1 MPAGVR
7 IGVVADTHVGEFLE
21 AVPAAVARALSGCD
35 LILHVGDLSGP
46 GVIERLERI
55 APVVAV
61 RGDHDLPG
69 APLLPHAAV
78 IAVGGRRIGL
88 IHGDRSPPVD
98 ASVVAC
104 GLIAGRDLGYRAG
117 LARHLV
123 RRLGP
128 LDLIVHGHWHEP
140 SLARIGSTLVFSPG
154 AVCPWGS
161 LEGGRDPRPGV
172 AGIADRLVR
181 RYRRLLGPE
190 AMRPRVGIVELGD
203 GPIVAR
209 SVVLAVE

>member
-1 MPAGVR
+1 MAAPVR

-21 AVPAAVARALSGCD
+21 ELPRGVDRVLAGCD
-35 LILHVGDLSGP
+35 LVLHAGDLSGP
-46 GVIERLERI
+46 GVLERLERI

-61 RGDHDLPG
+61 RGDHDLAG
-69 APLLPHAAV
+69 APALPHAAV

-88 IHGDRSPPVD
+88 THGARPGLPDM
-98 ASVVAC
+98 SVVLAA
-104 GLIAGRDLGYRAG
+104 LALGRDVGYRAG
-117 LARHLV
+117 LSRHLA
-123 RRLGP
+123 RRFGP

-140 SLARIGSTLVFSPG
+140 RLSRVGDTLVFCPG

-172 AGIADRLVR
+172 DGVADRIVR

-203 GPIVAR
+203 GPVTAR
-209 SVVLAVE
+209 SVPLAVE

>member
-1 MPAGVR
+1 
-7 IGVVADTHVGEFLE
+7 
-21 AVPAAVARALSGCD
+21 
-35 LILHVGDLSGP
+35 
-46 GVIERLERI
+46 
-55 APVVAV
+55 
-61 RGDHDLPG
+61 
-69 APLLPHAAV
+69 
-78 IAVGGRRIGL
+78 
-88 IHGDRSPPVD
+88 VD
-98 ASVVAC
+98 AVVF
-104 GLIAGRDLGYRAG
+104 
-117 LARHLV
+117 
-123 RRLGP
+123 
-128 LDLIVHGHWHEP
+128 GHWHE
-140 SLARIGSTLVFSPG
+140 RVTRQEGGTLLFSPG